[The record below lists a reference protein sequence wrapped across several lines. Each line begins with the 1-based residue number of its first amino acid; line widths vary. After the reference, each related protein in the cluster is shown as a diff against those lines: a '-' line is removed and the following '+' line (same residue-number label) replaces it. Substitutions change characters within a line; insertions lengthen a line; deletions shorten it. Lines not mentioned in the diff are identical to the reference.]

1 MTLAKHAGQIAAP
14 IASRPSSALLEED
27 RVILQ
32 RSLDLDL
39 GVVLD
44 VGFPTVR
51 NHPASNEVVV
61 VGIELVL
68 AKPPFFVSKG
78 VGEAVVL
85 QNLGPIG
92 NGAAGQAR
100 NTTIHVGGGGA
111 VKVAALQVESS
122 EEVPEA
128 FGKGGID
135 GSAQA
140 LAGHHA
146 AVTLVSVERGQDP
159 RQGSSRPAD
168 VVVGKDGNGSADLRD
183 GPSHLTALVGV
194 GDGEE
199 ANSGVEG
206 GHGTQHLLGLFAIG
220 LDGDQQQLCGP
231 VVQDGAD
238 CLDQLVTTSLQS
250 GYDHG
255 HIISIQPGVL
265 RDGNCFEGVER
276 PQVDDQ
282 AGISVDAEQALARFA
297 RMRKA

>member
-1 MTLAKHAGQIAAP
+1 MTFAKHASQIAAP
-14 IASRPSSALLEED
+14 IASRPSSALFEED

-39 GVVLD
+39 GVVLH
-44 VGFPTVR
+44 VGFPSVR
-51 NHPASNEVVV
+51 DHPASNEIVV

-68 AKPPFFVSKG
+68 AKPPFFVGEG
-78 VGEAVVL
+78 VGETVIL

-92 NGAAGQAR
+92 NGAAGQTRHTA
-100 NTTIHVGGGGA
+100 IHVSGGGA
-111 VKVAALQVESS
+111 VKVAALEVERA
-122 EEVPEA
+122 EEVPDA

-135 GSAQA
+135 SSAQA

-159 RQGSSRPAD
+159 RQGSGRPAD
-168 VVVGKDGNGSADLRD
+168 IVVGKDSNGSADLRN
-183 GPSHLTALVGV
+183 GPGHLTALVGV

-206 GHGTQHLLGLFAIG
+206 RHSTQHLLGLFAIG
-220 LDGDQQQLCGP
+220 LDGDKQQLGRP

-238 CLDQLVTTSLQS
+238 CFNQLVTTSLQS

-255 HIISIQPGVL
+255 HIIGIQPGAL

-282 AGISVDAEQALARFA
+282 AGISVDAGRRLGTD
-297 RMRKA
+297 